1 MKILIII
8 LSFITL
14 TSFSQKSQLPLI
26 PYPEKVN
33 LGKGTFTFNIKTVI
47 SVPDKEWTTATKTL
61 NEQLQVV
68 SGYKLLVTTKTKSG
82 TNTIRCNIN
91 KSIPSEGYKFIVKA
105 NSIAIEA
112 ATPNGFFYALQT
124 IRQLLPVAFE
134 DARPQPELT
143 LKLPCVSIEDA
154 PRFPYRGMHL
164 DVCRHFFSVEYVK
177 KYIDRMASHK
187 FNKFHWH
194 LTEDQGWRIQ
204 IKKYPKLNEISAWRS
219 GTIIGRAG
227 KYSHQYDTTKHGG
240 YYTREQ
246 IREVIQYAKD
256 RFVTII
262 PEIEMPGHAVAAL
275 AAYPELSCSGGPFE
289 VAKHWGI
296 FKDVYCTRD
305 ETFNFLEDVLSEV
318 IDLFP
323 SEYIHIGGDECPKLR
338 WSRCA
343 ACQKRMKENNLKN
356 EHELQNYFIT
366 RIEKFLNSKGKQI
379 IGWDEILE
387 GGLAPNATVMSWRGE
402 KGGIDAAKQHH
413 NVIMTPNSY
422 LYFDYY
428 QADRNTQPLALGGFN
443 PLSKVYSY
451 EPVPEEL
458 TAEESKYI
466 IGAQANVW
474 TEFMATESYVEY
486 MVFPRIC
493 ALSEVV
499 WSPKTVRNFEDFNSR
514 LTIHKQR
521 LANQGI
527 NFYTGE

>member
-1 MKILIII
+1 MKILIIA
-8 LSFITL
+8 LSFISL
-14 TSFSQKSQLPLI
+14 TCFSQKSQLPLI

-33 LGKGTFTFNIKTVI
+33 LGKGTFTINTKTVI
-47 SVPDKEWTTATKTL
+47 SVPDKEWITATKTL

-68 SGYKLLVTTKTKSG
+68 SGYKLLVTAKAKSG
-82 TNTIRCNIN
+82 TNTIRCNID
-91 KSIPSEGYKFIVKA
+91 KSIPNEGYKFAVKD
-105 NSIAIEA
+105 NSISIEA
-112 ATPNGFFYALQT
+112 TTPNGLFYALQT

-134 DARPQPELT
+134 DARPQPELA
-143 LKLPCVSIEDA
+143 LNMPCVTIEDA

-164 DVCRHFFSVEYVK
+164 DVCRHFFSVEFLK
-177 KYIDRMASHK
+177 KYIDRMATHK

-194 LTEDQGWRIQ
+194 LTEDQGWRIE

-219 GTIIGRAG
+219 GTVIGRAG
-227 KYSHQYDTTKHGG
+227 KSTHHYDTIKYGG
-240 YYTREQ
+240 YYTQEQ
-246 IREVIQYAKD
+246 IKEVIQYAKD

-343 ACQKRMKENNLKN
+343 ACQKRMAENNLKN

-387 GGLAPNATVMSWRGE
+387 GGLAPNATVMSWRGV

-413 NVIMTPNSY
+413 NVIMTPNSH

-428 QADRNTQPLALGGFN
+428 QADKKTQPLALGGFN

-451 EPVPEEL
+451 EPIPEEL

-474 TEFMATESYVEY
+474 TEFMGTESYVEY

-499 WSPKTVRNFEDFNSR
+499 WSPKAVRNFEDFSSR

-527 NFYTGE
+527 NFFKE